1 METIEQMSKDTL
13 LKILKF
19 REDRI
24 KELEKEILLYQ
35 KIIKEL
41 LEKAGTNEQ
50 NWFYKSNWFFKS

>member
-1 METIEQMSKDTL
+1 METIDQMSKDTL

-50 NWFYKSNWFFKS
+50 N

>member
-1 METIEQMSKDTL
+1 METIDQMSKDTL

-41 LEKAGTNEQ
+41 LEKAVTNA
-50 NWFYKSNWFFKS
+50 KK

>member
-1 METIEQMSKDTL
+1 METIDQMSKETL

-19 REDRI
+19 REERI

-41 LEKAGTNEQ
+41 LEKAALNEK
-50 NWFYKSNWFFKS
+50 N